1 MRMQTALAALLLAS
15 APALADTTVTGTVVE
30 FRQGTKLDRVVVKV
44 RDDPNSDPIGTDETN
59 SDGFF
64 SISVTEEPDRLFI
77 TYEPPTND
85 YGKAG
90 RDRIIRVGPEMG
102 LDTVGLVNRQRRDS
116 STQSADARNTAGYA
130 ASGGDAASVAA
141 EIEEAVQVYG
151 DPYRRMLIE
160 QFRIPDILRERR
172 IDIPF

>member
-1 MRMQTALAALLLAS
+1 MKTALAALLLIS
-15 APALADTTVTGTVVE
+15 APALADTTLTGIVVE

-44 RDDPNSDPIGTDETN
+44 RDNPNNDPIGTDETDG
-59 SDGFF
+59 DGFF
-64 SISVTEEPDRLFI
+64 SIRLTEEPDQLFI
-77 TYEPPTND
+77 TYEPSTND

-130 ASGGDAASVAA
+130 ASGGDQASVAA
-141 EIEEAVQVYG
+141 EIEQAVEIYG
-151 DPYRRMLIE
+151 DPYRRLLIE
-160 QFRIPDILRERR
+160 QFRIQDILNRR
-172 IDIPF
+172 GIPF